1 LIKRFVSQARGRD
14 DETGSHERR
23 ASADPDDIGGGPDE
37 RRLRRTQCLSRAQ

>member
-1 LIKRFVSQARGRD
+1 MNLLHAAMLKPACTIV
-14 DETGSHERR
+14 